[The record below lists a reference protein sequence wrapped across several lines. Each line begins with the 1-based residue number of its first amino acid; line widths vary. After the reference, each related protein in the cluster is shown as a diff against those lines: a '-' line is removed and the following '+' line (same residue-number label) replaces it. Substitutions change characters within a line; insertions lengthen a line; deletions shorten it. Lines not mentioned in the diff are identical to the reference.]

1 MSEDYYKILGVQK
14 TASDEEI
21 KKAYRKLAMKYHP
34 DHTKGDK
41 GAEEKFK
48 KISEAYAVLSDKEK
62 RKEYD
67 TFGSEGFRQRFSQED
82 IFRGFDFGDIFRE
95 FGFGG
100 GNFSHGR
107 GGGRRFSFGSGS
119 PYNFSGAQ
127 QHGQAKGSDLVYEL
141 PLTLREVAT
150 GTSKVITFQH
160 QGRSENLTVKI
171 PKGLIAGKKLR
182 LAGKGNPS
190 PYGGPAGNLY
200 IKSKILNDQVFS
212 SEKYDLYINWE
223 LKLSEAL
230 LGTTVSVPTIDDK
243 QLSLKIPTGTKPG
256 TKMRLSGHGL
266 PDMKDNKKGD
276 LYVRI
281 QVKIPQNLNEEQK
294 KIVNKLVAV
303 GL

>member
-14 TASDEEI
+14 TASGKEI

-100 GNFSHGR
+100 GDFSR
-107 GGGRRFSFGSGS
+107 GGSGGRRYSFGAGS
-119 PYNFSGAQ
+119 PFNFSGAQ
-127 QHGQAKGSDLVYEL
+127 QPGQAKGSDLVYEL

-200 IKSKILNDQVFS
+200 IKSKVLDDQVFS
-212 SEKYDLYINWE
+212 SEKYDLYINRE
-223 LKLSEAL
+223 LKLTEAL

-243 QLSLKIPTGTKPG
+243 QLSLKIPPGTKPG

-281 QVKIPQNLNEEQK
+281 QLKIPQGLNEEQK
-294 KIVNKLVAV
+294 KVVDQLVAV

>member
-14 TASDEEI
+14 NASAEEI

-100 GNFSHGR
+100 GDFSHRG
-107 GGGRRFSFGSGS
+107 GGGRRFSFGTGA
-119 PYNFSGAQ
+119 PFNFSGAQ
-127 QHGQAKGSDLVYEL
+127 QPGQAKGSDLIYEL
-141 PLTLREVAT
+141 PLTLHEVAT

-200 IKSKILNDQVFS
+200 IKSKVLNDQVFS
-212 SEKYDLYINWE
+212 SEKYDLYINQE

-230 LGTTVSVPTIDDK
+230 LGTTVSVPTLDEK
-243 QLSLKIPTGTKPG
+243 QLSLKIPPGTKPG
-256 TKMRLSGHGL
+256 TKLRLTGHGL
-266 PDMKDNKKGD
+266 PDMKDHKKGD

-281 QVKIPQNLNEEQK
+281 QLKIPQGLNEEQK
-294 KIVNKLVAV
+294 RVVDQLVAV

>member
-1 MSEDYYKILGVQK
+1 MSEDYYNILGVQK
-14 TASDEEI
+14 TARDEEI

-100 GNFSHGR
+100 GDFSHGG
-107 GGGRRFSFGSGS
+107 GGGRRFSFGGGS
-119 PYNFSGAQ
+119 PHNFSGAQ
-127 QHGQAKGSDLVYEL
+127 QPGQAKGSDLVYEL

-200 IKSKILNDQVFS
+200 IKSKLLNDPVFS
-212 SEKYDLYINWE
+212 SENYDLYINRE
-223 LKLSEAL
+223 LKLSEAI
-230 LGTTVSVPTIDDK
+230 LGTTVSVPTIEDK
-243 QLSLKIPTGTKPG
+243 QLSLKIPPGTKSG
-256 TKMRLSGHGL
+256 TKMRLSGYGL
-266 PDMKDNKKGD
+266 PDTKDNKKGD
-276 LYVRI
+276 LYVRV
-281 QVKIPQNLNEEQK
+281 QVKIPQHLNEEQK
-294 KIVNKLVAV
+294 KIVDKLAAI